1 VCPALLGART
11 LSTPQPDLSPGSGP
25 AGRGA
30 IHRTKV
36 PPLPGARA
44 LPPAV
49 VTRESGAVPGDRTHQ
64 SPRAP
69 TSRVRRPMLGR
80 SGAWS
85 SRFVRTGRGS
95 GQRRRAVAQ
104 GCEERVTVMERR
116 RTNRLAEMLTW
127 LSGIDSRVAGASP

>member
-30 IHRTKV
+30 THRTKV

-49 VTRESGAVPGDRTHQ
+49 VTRESGAVPGDGTHQ
-64 SPRAP
+64 SPACADV
-69 TSRVRRPMLGR
+69 TST
-80 SGAWS
+80 AADA
-85 SRFVRTGRGS
+85 RT
-95 GQRRRAVAQ
+95 QRRVVL
-104 GCEERVTVMERR
+104 EI
-116 RTNRLAEMLTW
+116 RTNRA
-127 LSGIDSRVAGASP
+127 RVGSAATGRRPGM